1 MGLVPSSLRH
11 LLDAMAEDLDAVL
24 ERDPA
29 ARSRTDVVLN
39 APGMHAVWSHRIA
52 HAMWERHERLR
63 TPARVLSTITRA
75 VTGVE
80 IHPGATLGRRCVID
94 HGMGV
99 VIGETARVGDDALIY
114 HGATLGAVDARDGRR
129 HPVLGDRVLV
139 GASAVILGPVEVGD
153 DARIGALAIVVK
165 DVPAGATAVGTSA
178 AHVGGHEPVLEV
190 VEDPDAVEAPRVVRR
205 LR

>member
-1 MGLVPSSLRH
+1 MGLVPAPLRR
-11 LLDAMAEDLDAVL
+11 LLGAMAEDLDAVL

-39 APGMHAVWSHRIA
+39 APGMHAVWSHRVA
-52 HAMWERHERLR
+52 HAMWEGHERLR

-75 VTGVE
+75 LTGVE
-80 IHPGATLGRRCVID
+80 IHPGATIGRRCVID

-114 HGATLGAVDARDGRR
+114 HGATLGALDARDGRR

-139 GASAVILGPVEVGD
+139 GASACILGPIEVGD
-153 DARIGALAIVVK
+153 DARIGALAVVIR
-165 DVPAGATAVGTSA
+165 DVPAGGTAVGSA
-178 AHVGGHEPVLEV
+178 ARVTGGTP
-190 VEDPDAVEAPRVVRR
+190 AVDEASEFEGPSVVRR